1 MGVYIPNM
9 EKPRVCGLCPSYH
22 LVNKPIPWDGPIEY
36 DPNDYVVPY
45 CVILEKDI
53 DNIRAVRDDCP
64 LIEIPTPHGRLIDE
78 NDVKAKC
85 VNEVFDKM
93 GTVAITETYFGDE
106 WADDICDIPTI
117 IEAED

>member
-1 MGVYIPNM
+1 MNILIKGMDMPKGCD
-9 EKPRVCGLCPSYH
+9 ETCPLY
-22 LVNKPIPWDGPIEY
+22 LAGQCCEG
-36 DPNDYVVPY
+36 
-45 CVILEKDI
+45 C
-53 DNIRAVRDDCP
+53 DCP

-106 WADDICDIPTI
+106 WADDICDVPTI
-117 IEAED
+117 LEAER

>member
-9 EKPRVCGLCPSYH
+9 EKPIDCEMCPFADSIGSFIPHTCGLTNIT
-22 LVNKPIPWDGPIEY
+22 LN
-36 DPNDYVVPY
+36 NDFA
-45 CVILEKDI
+45 
-53 DNIRAVRDDCP
+53 RMDCP

-106 WADDICDIPTI
+106 WADDICDVPTI
-117 IEAED
+117 IEAEE

>member
-1 MGVYIPNM
+1 MGVYIPN
-9 EKPRVCGLCPSYH
+9 ETKPSDCYECFCYETEFNMCSLSGKR
-22 LVNKPIPWDGPIEY
+22 
-36 DPNDYVVPY
+36 
-45 CVILEKDI
+45 I
-53 DNIRAVRDDCP
+53 DNVRIRLDDCP

>member
-9 EKPRVCGLCPSYH
+9 EKPKDCKNCQWHLDFYIEDEQVGGLCT
-22 LVNKPIPWDGPIEY
+22 IT
-36 DPNDYVVPY
+36 
-45 CVILEKDI
+45 EKD
-53 DNIRAVRDDCP
+53 DKENTCP

-106 WADDICDIPTI
+106 WVDDICDIPTI
-117 IEAED
+117 IEAEE